1 MNDQLLDSKI
11 KAYYEAQRL
20 PSEAVQ
26 RILGATPE
34 GGDLPPRSTSRW
46 SPWLGVAAA
55 AGLAMLLSFHF
66 VKGGDDPSPVV
77 YEVAGEMALRHNS
90 DPPLDVAASTYE
102 EVQERLENLVF
113 TVTPVVKRQLLSAYE
128 VLGARYCQIQGRQGA
143 HLKLRHRGTGV
154 LCSLYVASLDG
165 PLAELD
171 DTDAQLELEQNKVMM
186 WSDSG
191 RLFALIN

>member
-1 MNDQLLDSKI
+1 MNDQILDSKI
-11 KAYYEAQRL
+11 KAYYKAQRL
-20 PSEAVQ
+20 PSVAVQ
-26 RILGATPE
+26 RIIGARAE
-34 GGDLPPRSTSRW
+34 GGIAAPRRW

-66 VKGGDDPSPVV
+66 VKGGDENSPIV
-77 YEVAGEMALRHNS
+77 YEVAGEMAMRHNS

-102 EVQERLENLVF
+102 EVQDQLENLVF

-165 PLAELD
+165 PLADLD